1 MEATMGKIEAV
12 LLASVLAVAG
22 LLSAQAAGEDV
33 QIGEDVQGGEHMTRR
48 IEVYSVELG
57 TTITVDVVEMPD
69 EEWRGRLSSEQFQVI
84 RRQGTERPFTGELL
98 HNHDEGVYRCA
109 ACGNDLFLSSAKYD
123 SGSGWPSFVA
133 PVDSANVDTQTDR
146 SHGMVRV
153 EIRCSRCG
161 AHLGHVFEDGPR
173 PTGQRFCVNSASL
186 SFAPMAVDDGK
197 AAAAAGR
204 SPGAGPGDGEVSA
217 DGSGTVAPGSGCGP
231 GGG

>member
-1 MEATMGKIEAV
+1 MEAAMGKV
-12 LLASVLAVAG
+12 VVGLLVSLLVVAG
-22 LLSAQAAGEDV
+22 LLSAQTT
-33 QIGEDVQGGEHMTRR
+33 GEDVQGGEHMTRR

-57 TTITVDVVEMPD
+57 TTITVDVVEMSD
-69 EEWRGRLSSEQFQVI
+69 EEWRGRLSDEKFSVI
-84 RRQGTERPFTGELL
+84 RRQGTEPPFTGELL
-98 HNHDEGVYRCA
+98 HNHHEGVYRCA

-133 PVDSANVDTQTDR
+133 PVDSANVDTTTDS

-186 SFAPMAVDDGK
+186 SFAPMEIDGK
-197 AAAAAGR
+197 SAAAATGTAASGTAGE
-204 SPGAGPGDGEVSA
+204 GASSDA
-217 DGSGTVAPGSGCGP
+217 DGTVPPGSGCGP